1 MSNTQASL
9 ATLLRHLE
17 PHDGRFRARWRSTLL
32 ESAFQPVLSITH
44 QRVVGYEA
52 LLRVVGAEPGG
63 TGPTALF
70 ARATPEAA
78 RELDELARCLHL
90 ANFTAQGV
98 ATGWLF
104 LNSLPR
110 PTPGD
115 WPTQAAIDGLC
126 RHFAFPH
133 ERVVIEVLEQR
144 AGDEPASFLEA
155 RPPPGGRDFLVALD
169 DFGSGFSNFDRV
181 WRYRPDI
188 VKLDRS
194 LVQRAA
200 NGESHVSFIASLVSI
215 LHHAGAMVLAEGVET
230 ENELMVLMEADVDL
244 VQGFWFGQPH
254 AVVREASAAAPALA
268 QTMWQRFA
276 DYQRHSRLHEQVD
289 LGEVTRVM
297 LRGARVL
304 TAGGTLEAAATAIF
318 KHADTLRVF
327 AANDQGEQHAPS
339 IAAPGVGPPA
349 RLAPLYPDTHSNWS
363 RREYFRRALAAP
375 GRVTVMGP
383 HYSLHDGALCYTAAI
398 ALDYA
403 GATHVLCADFPPAL
417 TLREPP
423 PDPAQPA

>member
-9 ATLLRHLE
+9 VTLLTHLE
-17 PHDGRFRARWRSTLL
+17 PHDGGFRARWRGTLL

-52 LLRVVGAEPGG
+52 LLRVADAAPGG
-63 TGPTALF
+63 LGPAALF

-90 ANFTAQGV
+90 ANFTAQHI

-144 AGDEPASFLEA
+144 AGDEPASFLAA
-155 RPPPGGRDFLVALD
+155 RPPPGARDFLVALD
-169 DFGSGFSNFDRV
+169 DFGAGFSNFDRV

-194 LVQRAA
+194 LVQRASS
-200 NGESHVSFIASLVSI
+200 GESPISFIANLVST

-230 ENELMVLMEADVDL
+230 EDELMVVMEADVDL

-254 AVVREASAAAPALA
+254 ASVREASADAPALA
-268 QTMWQRFA
+268 QTMWRRFA
-276 DYQRHSRLHEQVD
+276 DYQRRSRLHERVD

-304 TAGGTLEAAATAIF
+304 TSGGTLEAAAAAIF
-318 KHADTLRVF
+318 DSANALRVF
-327 AANDQGEQHAPS
+327 AANDRGEQHAPS

-349 RLAPLYPDTHSNWS
+349 RLAPFYPDTNSNWS

-417 TLREPP
+417 ALREPP
-423 PDPAQPA
+423 LGEAPP